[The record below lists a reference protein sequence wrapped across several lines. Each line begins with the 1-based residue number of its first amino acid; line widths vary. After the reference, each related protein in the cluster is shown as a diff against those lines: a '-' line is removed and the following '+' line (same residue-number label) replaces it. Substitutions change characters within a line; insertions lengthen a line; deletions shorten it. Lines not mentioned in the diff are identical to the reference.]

1 MLCPDCQTKN
11 PDGSKFCL
19 NCSKRIGLYCIGCK
33 ANLPAEALFCNECGR
48 TVSPVE
54 PSLVTKIP
62 IDEKL
67 ALLAR
72 GQPIDL
78 GDILA
83 DFESALIGIVME
95 LTGGNKSRSAILLGI
110 SRPTLIQKLQRHQD
124 RDQD

>member
-1 MLCPDCQTKN
+1 M
-11 PDGSKFCL
+11 
-19 NCSKRIGLYCIGCK
+19 
-33 ANLPAEALFCNECGR
+33 
-48 TVSPVE
+48 E

-62 IDEKL
+62 INEKL

-110 SRPTLIQKLQRHQD
+110 SRTTLIQKLQRHQD